1 MFLRYIQSASRSQH
15 LNHLKKRALPPVR
28 EAWLLKNPKKLKTK
42 DDDGDGNGMANQEL
56 VEIEVAAKDGQK
68 SNEVEEVEE
77 EDGNDIANQKLAAI
91 KVGTEDEREG
101 ETFGEAV
108 GRYDDEKANEVE
120 AEFGNGM
127 ADQELVEIKV
137 EAEREAGNMAEAD
150 ERDADDNEEEE
161 EEEEEDEEDDEDEE
175 EVNYGSE
182 ELLEDFRVALGYTC
196 QKLIQGGFK
205 KHLKSRQG
213 ARKCDGSAGNSIKIL
228 AKFLIWTYRMIRAE
242 TLRPKKVMLWLRE
255 VAIDRWYLITKY
267 AEGFLDKKCRV
278 SAGTIENHLSGIQQ
292 GCEWAL
298 VILPYR
304 KLELS
309 QKEMKQAKQ
318 DAAAF
323 QNISKIIDKVKNS
336 YKKDKKKS
344 RSKRRSLTDEVKRRR
359 LPQGGIQEIRA
370 FLTKIGAEFL
380 ERYLHVTADEVD
392 AKGFYLSQN
401 LTVGHW
407 YGYIPQGR
415 PSGVLDMR
423 TPQYPELMNVGTATS
438 THFKTYSKYGYQ
450 PVANVIEAIP
460 FLLKVWEWRPRA
472 IQNNGGVESSDHI
485 FLTFGGDKPLAT
497 VATRRLTAFFKP
509 MNLHLTFNSLR
520 TLHETLAAEMV
531 RLGVFTTGDQA
542 ACSSIN
548 GHTGEVARDY
558 YRRENQ
564 LANVEQARVAMLKHG
579 AYEQQQQQQQIYRQ
593 QQPQQQQQQQIYQ
606 QQGPQ
611 LQHAAAN
618 ASTLPAGLPVRVS
631 VDGEDGE
638 QASVYESTTT
648 ALMLASPVHSQ
659 HLWPTSDVLT
669 PIAWGTNHPDK
680 DRISKKSGTP
690 VQRAT
695 WSKVEMK
702 YLSDWEKKNC
712 SPFTKNKARLCLE
725 DMQRDPFAIA
735 NFHPYH
741 TLSSTQLGEGFKKL
755 RKSEEA
761 TSQSQSLPLSI
772 SVPEMDYSMQAS
784 SSSSS
789 RGTTLSFL
797 EMDYGIHA
805 SSSSSSSSSSSHHS
819 VLGDVFS

>member
-1 MFLRYIQSASRSQH
+1 
-15 LNHLKKRALPPVR
+15 
-28 EAWLLKNPKKLKTK
+28 
-42 DDDGDGNGMANQEL
+42 
-56 VEIEVAAKDGQK
+56 
-68 SNEVEEVEE
+68 
-77 EDGNDIANQKLAAI
+77 
-91 KVGTEDEREG
+91 
-101 ETFGEAV
+101 
-108 GRYDDEKANEVE
+108 
-120 AEFGNGM
+120 
-127 ADQELVEIKV
+127 
-137 EAEREAGNMAEAD
+137 MAEAD
-150 ERDADDNEEEE
+150 GRDDDNEEEE
-161 EEEEEDEEDDEDEE
+161 DGEEDEDEDE
-175 EVNYGSE
+175 VNYASE

-196 QKLIQGGFK
+196 QKLIQAGFK
-205 KHLKSRQG
+205 THLKSRQG

-242 TLRPKKVMLWLRE
+242 TLRAKKVMPWLRE
-255 VAIDRWYLITKY
+255 VAIDRWYIITKY
-267 AEGFLDKKCRV
+267 AEGFLDKGCRI

-309 QKEMKQAKQ
+309 KKEMKQAKQ

-336 YKKDKKKS
+336 YKKDKKTS
-344 RSKRRSLTDEVKRRR
+344 RSKHRSLTDEVKRRR

-380 ERYLHVTADEVD
+380 DRYLHVTADEVD

-450 PVANVIEAIP
+450 PVANVIEAVP

-485 FLTFGGDKPLAT
+485 FLTFAGDKPLAT

-542 ACSSIN
+542 AWSSIN

-564 LANVEQARVAMLKHG
+564 LANVEQARVAMLKVD
-579 AYEQQQQQQQIYRQ
+579 AYEQQQ
-593 QQPQQQQQQQIYQ
+593 QQQQQQQIYQ
-606 QQGPQ
+606 QQQPQPQQHQQHQQQQIYQQEEPQ

-618 ASTLPAGLPVRVS
+618 VSTLPAGLPVRVS

-638 QASVYESTTT
+638 PASVYQSTTT

-669 PIAWGTNHPDK
+669 PIPWGTNHPDK

-695 WSKVEMK
+695 WSKVEIK
-702 YLSDWEKKNC
+702 YLSDWEKTNC

-772 SVPEMDYSMQAS
+772 LVPEMDYSMQA

-797 EMDYGIHA
+797 EMDYGVHT
-805 SSSSSSSSSSSHHS
+805 SSSSSSSHRS
-819 VLGDVFS
+819 VPGDVFA